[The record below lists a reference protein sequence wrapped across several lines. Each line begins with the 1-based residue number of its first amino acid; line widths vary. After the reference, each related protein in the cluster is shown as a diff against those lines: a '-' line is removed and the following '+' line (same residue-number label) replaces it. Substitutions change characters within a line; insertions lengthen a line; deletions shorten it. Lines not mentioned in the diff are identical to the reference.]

1 MNPQQIQLVQSSF
14 ARLAPVQQEL
24 AALFYARLFE
34 LDPGLRAMFTGDP
47 AEQRTRL
54 MAALRTVVAGLDK
67 PEAIKPA
74 LWELGRRHARY
85 GVQVE
90 HYVTVGEALF
100 WSLEQMLGETFGIET
115 RRAWAAAYSL
125 IAWTMVAAAEAE
137 LAEPD
142 AEAA

>member
-14 ARLAPVQQEL
+14 ARLAPLQEEL

-34 LDPGLRAMFTGDP
+34 LDPGLRAMFTGDL
-47 AEQRTRL
+47 AAQRTKL
-54 MAALRTVVAGLDK
+54 MAALRAVVAGLARPD
-67 PEAIKPA
+67 AIKPA

-85 GVQVE
+85 GVEVE

-100 WSLEQMLGETFGIET
+100 WSLEQVLGDTFTLDT
-115 RRAWAAAYSL
+115 RRAWAAAFSL
-125 IAWTMVAAAEAE
+125 VAWTMIAAAEAE

>member
-34 LDPGLRAMFTGDP
+34 LDPGLRSMFTGDP

-125 IAWTMVAAAEAE
+125 VAWTMVAAAEAE